1 MEELKSKI
9 VFSNDI
15 KEILEGR
22 NALDFNYNVKLD
34 DKLFKEL
41 RKSFENE
48 TKMIFENVDIIEEK
62 EMKRVNKLI
71 DWSYPHCFT
80 R

>member
-1 MEELKSKI
+1 MEKLKSKI

-41 RKSFENE
+41 RESFEKE
-48 TKMIFENVDIIEEK
+48 TKTIFKNVDIIEEK
-62 EMKRVNKLI
+62 DMEKVNKLI

>member
-1 MEELKSKI
+1 MKELKSKI

-15 KEILEGR
+15 KEILEGK

-34 DKLFKEL
+34 EKLFEEL
-41 RKSFENE
+41 RESFEKE

-62 EMKRVNKLI
+62 DMEKVNKLI